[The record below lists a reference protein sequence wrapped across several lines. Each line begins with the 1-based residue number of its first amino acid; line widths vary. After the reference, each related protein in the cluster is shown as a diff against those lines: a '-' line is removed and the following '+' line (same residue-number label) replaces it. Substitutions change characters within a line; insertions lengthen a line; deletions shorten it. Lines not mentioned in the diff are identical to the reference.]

1 MFFFSFLFFFAAG
14 SLGTG
19 CPTTRAFKVVRV
31 ENEVPFS
38 CACTHA
44 WDLFLLS
51 NNNGLFAEMNVSVCG
66 ACGCSCKVRQS
77 VAMEFTETASC
88 VDDGKRN

>member
-1 MFFFSFLFFFAAG
+1 MFVFFFFTAG
-14 SLGTG
+14 SLGTVAG

-38 CACTHA
+38 CACIHV

-51 NNNGLFAEMNVSVCG
+51 SYNRLFAEMNASVCG
-66 ACGCSCKVRQS
+66 ACDCSCKVCQS
-77 VAMEFTETASC
+77 VAMEFTETAS
-88 VDDGKRN
+88 

>member
-1 MFFFSFLFFFAAG
+1 MFFLSFFFAAR

-38 CACTHA
+38 CACIHA

-51 NNNGLFAEMNVSVCG
+51 NNNRLFAEMKAFVCG

-77 VAMEFTETASC
+77 VAMEFTGTASC
-88 VDDGKRN
+88 VDAGKRN